1 MYGMFLKEMRKKL
14 FQPLELKRISR
25 TDQFRSLLITIVCIF
40 LFIYVITWYYRVI
53 LDSLDLLLNW
63 YCSMSSL
70 CILRKTIN
78 VKNVIY
84 LSKLSGV
91 VRRHL
96 KIRTG
101 FYSVIIVSDISNIWI
116 VGGSKHNSKTSRD
129 SYGAEQIQFYPFF
142 FVT

>member
-70 CILRKTIN
+70 CISKRTIN
-78 VKNVIY
+78 VKTAIFH
-84 LSKLSGV
+84 SKLSGV

-101 FYSVIIVSDISNIWI
+101 FYFVITVSVISNIWI
-116 VGGSKHNSKTSRD
+116 VGGSKHNSKTSKV
-129 SYGAEQIQFYPFF
+129 SNGADLFRQN
-142 FVT
+142 

>member
-1 MYGMFLKEMRKKL
+1 MYGMFLTELRKKL

-25 TDQFRSLLITIVCIF
+25 TDQFRSLLISIVCIF

-96 KIRTG
+96 KIRIG
-101 FYSVIIVSDISNIWI
+101 FYSVIIVSVISNIWI
-116 VGGSKHNSKTSRD
+116 VGGSKHNSKTSKVLN
-129 SYGAEQIQFYPFF
+129 GADRIRQN
-142 FVT
+142 

>member
-78 VKNVIY
+78 VKTAIFH
-84 LSKLSGV
+84 LILSGIV
-91 VRRHL
+91 KEHQM
-96 KIRTG
+96 KKNG
-101 FYSVIIVSDISNIWI
+101 CYSFTIGSDISNIWI
-116 VGGSKHNSKTSRD
+116 VGDSKHNYKTSKVLN
-129 SYGAEQIQFYPFF
+129 GAEQIQFYPFF

>member
-70 CILRKTIN
+70 CISRKTIN
-78 VKNVIY
+78 VKTAHFP
-84 LSKLSGV
+84 LELSGV
-91 VRRHL
+91 VRKHL
-96 KIRTG
+96 KIKNG
-101 FYSVIIVSDISNIWI
+101 FYSVITVFVISNIWI
-116 VGGSKHNSKTSRD
+116 VGGSKHNYKIKCFKK
-129 SYGAEQIQFYPFF
+129 YYFKI
-142 FVT
+142 

>member
-91 VRRHL
+91 VKRHL

-101 FYSVIIVSDISNIWI
+101 FYSVIIVSVISNIWI
-116 VGGSKHNSKTSRD
+116 VGDLKHNSKISKV
-129 SYGAEQIQFYPFF
+129 SNGADLIRQN
-142 FVT
+142 

>member
-96 KIRTG
+96 KIRIR
-101 FYSVIIVSDISNIWI
+101 FYFVIIVSVISNIWI
-116 VGGSKHNSKTSRD
+116 VVGSKHNYKIKGFKK
-129 SYGAEQIQFYPFF
+129 YYFKI
-142 FVT
+142 

>member
-1 MYGMFLKEMRKKL
+1 MYGMFLKEMREKL

-25 TDQFRSLLITIVCIF
+25 TDQFKSSLMSIVCIF

-70 CILRKTIN
+70 FISRKTIN
-78 VKNVIY
+78 VKTVIY

-96 KIRTG
+96 KIKIG
-101 FYSVIIVSDISNIWI
+101 FYFVITVSVISNIWI
-116 VGGSKHNSKTSRD
+116 VGGSKHNFKISKVSN
-129 SYGAEQIQFYPFF
+129 GADLFRQN
-142 FVT
+142 